1 MPASAVHP
9 ASIIRWLEGDSGL
22 TVPQGGR
29 PQPGPSRIPDRRRRP
44 ERSPP
49 IQCEAVPQ
57 TPATQFNLAKAFD
70 TLVETLADRECIV
83 WRDRRLSYGQ
93 VSERSRRLGSYL
105 HGRGLGVNR
114 ERAELQGWESG
125 QDHLALALYNG
136 NEYLEGMLG
145 SYRAR
150 VAPFNVNYRYV
161 GEELRYLLNDARPRG
176 MILHSSLA
184 PTLAEVLPTL
194 DSPPEVLLQ
203 VEDES
208 GNPLLPGA
216 EWYEEALAASSPEG
230 APVEPSPDDLYVLYT
245 GGTTGMPKGVL
256 WRQHDIFMAAMGGR
270 KVGTWEVVTSYEDI
284 TTRLADSF
292 PLRLVVLPPLM
303 HGAAQWACFMLMAQ
317 GATLLF
323 PDETRR
329 VDPDDVWRVVEREKG
344 NTMTIVGD
352 AVLRPLLL
360 QLDKK
365 SYDLSSF
372 FAVGNGGAPLTPA
385 VRAMAIE
392 RIPNLVIS
400 DSAGSSETGAQMHVT
415 SVDDVEVGTFLP
427 GPGTVV
433 TDESFGRVL
442 EPGHEGNG
450 WLAQTGNV
458 PLGYLGDPEK
468 TARTFPVI
476 DGVRYSIPGDRARH
490 LANGEIQLLGRDS
503 VTVNSGGEKIFVEE
517 VERAIAGHPAVADV
531 VVAGRPS
538 ERWGQE
544 VVAVVQLAEGQTT
557 DGASVVEHASAH
569 IARYKLPK
577 DVVFVTQILRS
588 PSGKADYRWAAETAV
603 AAATTASGV

>member
-1 MPASAVHP
+1 M
-9 ASIIRWLEGDSGL
+9 
-22 TVPQGGR
+22 
-29 PQPGPSRIPDRRRRP
+29 PDRTA
-44 ERSPP
+44 E
-49 IQCEAVPQ
+49 Q
-57 TPATQFNLAKAFD
+57 TTVQFNLAQAFD
-70 TLVETLADRECIV
+70 VLVESLSERECVV
-83 WRDRRLSYGQ
+83 WRDRRLTYGE
-93 VSERSRRLGSYL
+93 VADRSRRLGAYL
-105 HGRGLGVNR
+105 HGRGLGVQR
-114 ERAELQGWESG
+114 ERSGLRSWESG
-125 QDHLALALYNG
+125 QDHVALALYNG

-145 SYRAR
+145 AYRAR

-161 GEELRYLLNDARPRG
+161 GEELRYLLDDGRPRA

-194 DSPPEVLLQ
+194 DAPPEVLLQ
-203 VEDES
+203 VRDDS
-208 GNPLLPGA
+208 GHPLLPGA
-216 EWYEEALAASSPEG
+216 AWYEEALAAAAPEG
-230 APVEPSPDDLYVLYT
+230 PPVETSPDDLYILYT

-270 KVGTWEVVTSYEDI
+270 KVGTWEIVTSYEGL
-284 TTRLADSF
+284 TERLAESK
-292 PLRLVVLPPLM
+292 PLKLMILPPLM
-303 HGAAQWACFMLMAQ
+303 HGAAQWAAFMLMAQ

-323 PDETRR
+323 PDETRH
-329 VDPDDVWRVVEREKG
+329 VVPDDVWSVIERERG

-385 VRAMAIE
+385 VRAMALE
-392 RIPNLVIS
+392 RIPHLVIS

-415 SVDDVEVGTFLP
+415 SVDDVAVGTFLP

-433 TDESFGRVL
+433 VDETLTRVL
-442 EPGHEGNG
+442 EAGHEGNG

-458 PLGYLGDPEK
+458 PLGYLGDEAK

-476 DGVRYSIPGDRARH
+476 GGVRYSVPGDRARH
-490 LANGEIQLLGRDS
+490 LANGEIELLGRDS

-531 VVAGRPS
+531 VVTGRPS
-538 ERWGQE
+538 ERWGSE
-544 VVAVVQLAEGQTT
+544 VVAVVQPAEGAEA
-557 DGASVVEHASAH
+557 DRASIVEHASAH

-577 DVVFVTQILRS
+577 DVVFVEQIQRS

-603 AAATTASGV
+603 KAQGA

>member
-1 MPASAVHP
+1 MPEP
-9 ASIIRWLEGDSGL
+9 TTPEQ
-22 TVPQGGR
+22 TV
-29 PQPGPSRIPDRRRRP
+29 
-44 ERSPP
+44 
-49 IQCEAVPQ
+49 
-57 TPATQFNLAKAFD
+57 QFNLAKAFD
-70 TLVETLADRECIV
+70 TLVESLADREAV
-83 WRDRRLSYGQ
+83 VFRDRRLTFAD
-93 VSERSRRLGSYL
+93 VAERSKRLAAYL
-105 HGRGLGVNR
+105 HDRGLTVHR
-114 ERAELQGWESG
+114 ERTELRGWESG
-125 QDHLALALYNG
+125 QDHVALALYNG

-161 GEELRYLLNDARPRG
+161 GEELRYLLDDARPRALV
-176 MILHSSLA
+176 LHSSLA
-184 PTLAEVLPTL
+184 PTFSEVLPTL
-194 DSPPEVLLQ
+194 DSPPDVLLQ
-203 VEDES
+203 VEDAS

-216 EWYEEALAASSPEG
+216 EWYEEALSKSSPEG
-230 APVEPSPDDLYVLYT
+230 APVDPSPDDLYILYT

-270 KVGTWEVVTSYEDI
+270 KVGTWEIVTSYEGI
-284 TTRLADSF
+284 TERLAESF
-292 PLRLVVLPPLM
+292 PLRLMVLPPLM
-303 HGAAQWACFMLMAQ
+303 HGAAQWACFMLWAQ
-317 GATLLF
+317 GATLVF
-323 PDETRR
+323 PNETRR
-329 VDPDDVWRVVEREKG
+329 VDPDDVWSTVEREKA

-385 VRAMAIE
+385 VRAMAME
-392 RIPNLVIS
+392 RLPNLVIS

-415 SVDDVEVGTFLP
+415 SVDPVAVGTFLP

-433 TDESFGRVL
+433 VDETLTRVL
-442 EPGHEGNG
+442 EPGHDGNG

-458 PLGYLGDPEK
+458 PLGYLGDEAK

-490 LANGEIQLLGRDS
+490 LADGTIELLGRDS

-517 VERAIAGHPAVADV
+517 VERAIAGHPSVADV
-531 VVAGRPS
+531 VVTGRPS

-544 VVAVVQLAEGQTT
+544 VVAVVQLSEGAEPAPAESIV
-557 DGASVVEHASAH
+557 DHASAH

-577 DVVFVTQILRS
+577 EVVFVERIQRS
-588 PSGKADYRWAAETAV
+588 PSGKADYRWAADTAV
-603 AAATTASGV
+603 KGASGA